1 MSPRRRFSSAGA
13 GQDMRN
19 FAACFRPARRAVP
32 RTPPHAGRARF
43 FQLAVYLCLAA
54 CRAHGPSLD
63 PDLPQTRVAS
73 MSRVLIPANGGRT
86 IHVPRFMGDAH
97 ALWSPLRR
105 TERAAVVDYAALSA
119 EARLD
124 VWTPH
129 AEETTVRRYLHRLL
143 EERRSTTDHVLRRAR
158 RYLPVALEGMQ
169 RQGLPAELACLPL
182 VESAFEPRC
191 VSSAGAA
198 GLWQLMPQT
207 ARRFGLTVSKEKDE
221 RFDVEKS
228 TAAAARY
235 LAYLHGLFRDWP
247 LALAAYNC
255 GEGAMQKAVRRYGD
269 SLEEITRKCRNDDPA
284 AQALREETLRF
295 VPQFAAAVLVLGKSP
310 ELGLNEKNFL
320 PLQAAGAAPM
330 GKSIKK
336 DTWGDRARNRPE
348 KRRLA
353 MQGSYDAPA
362 GMPRALPRIS
372 RIP

>member
-1 MSPRRRFSSAGA
+1 
-13 GQDMRN
+13 
-19 FAACFRPARRAVP
+19 
-32 RTPPHAGRARF
+32 
-43 FQLAVYLCLAA
+43 
-54 CRAHGPSLD
+54 
-63 PDLPQTRVAS
+63 
-73 MSRVLIPANGGRT
+73 
-86 IHVPRFMGDAH
+86 
-97 ALWSPLRR
+97 
-105 TERAAVVDYAALSA
+105 
-119 EARLD
+119 
-124 VWTPH
+124 
-129 AEETTVRRYLHRLL
+129 
-143 EERRSTTDHVLRRAR
+143 
-158 RYLPVALEGMQ
+158 MQ

-310 ELGLNEKNFL
+310 ELGLDEKTFL
-320 PLQAAGAAPM
+320 PLQTAGAAPM

-336 DTWGDRARNRPE
+336 DARGNRARNRPE
-348 KRRLA
+348 NRRLA

-362 GMPRALPRIS
+362 GTPRALPRIS
-372 RIP
+372 RMP